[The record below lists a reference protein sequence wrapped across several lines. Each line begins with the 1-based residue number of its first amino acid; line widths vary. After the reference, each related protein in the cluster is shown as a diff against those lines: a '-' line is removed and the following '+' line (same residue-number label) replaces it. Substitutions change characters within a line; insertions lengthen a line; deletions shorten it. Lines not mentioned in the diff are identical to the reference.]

1 MTTARDTEG
10 QVSSVLQPGFTM
22 CGVAISDPPPTCTHT
37 HAQPCNTGP
46 PAFRE
51 ILSTHCAFL
60 KSACLL
66 ALHTLSSVQLLL
78 IFTVLTRLTSFYWL
92 FSSLNS
98 FHLHFAVFLSPDC
111 KTRSN
116 PFGTHIFPSG
126 GGHTAY
132 FPRMSHQTLADG
144 RVVEM
149 KRT

>member
-1 MTTARDTEG
+1 MINIGVTQRNHSTGYRRSGLLCATAWLYN
-10 QVSSVLQPGFTM
+10 VW
-22 CGVAISDPPPTCTHT
+22 CGISDPPTCAHT
-37 HAQPCNTGP
+37 HAQPCNTDP
-46 PAFRE
+46 PAFLE

-98 FHLHFAVFLSPDC
+98 FHLHFAVFLSPYC

-126 GGHTAY
+126 GGHIAP
-132 FPRMSHQTLADG
+132 FPPNESSDLG
-144 RVVEM
+144 
-149 KRT
+149 